1 MDAIAPVRVK
11 GFAYQGVVNTAVHR
25 GKPFLR
31 PGVDAVGLLG
41 VAPRL
46 VPSRGH
52 AAGIPHACGLTAL
65 TTCALCLPVEG
76 GSAWGGL
83 LFPLPYHVVLVV
95 KVCAHGVRLRP
106 GGRL

>member
-1 MDAIAPVRVK
+1 MVRVK
-11 GFAYQGVVNTAVHR
+11 GSEFQSVVNTALNR
-25 GKPFLR
+25 AQSSLR

-65 TTCALCLPVEG
+65 TTCALCLPVEWK
-76 GSAWGGL
+76 SVWGGL

-106 GGRL
+106 GGRP